1 MKEVFLRKIVIDNFK
16 GISHYELEFESMMTE
31 IHGHN
36 GTGKTSL
43 YDAYLWLLTG
53 KDSKGSESFKVQPVD
68 KNNET
73 IPKLTTSV
81 RCRFSI
87 DGVETVFKRSLYQK
101 WSKPKGTD
109 KEVLKGNSTDY
120 FIDDVPVTATAFAAK
135 VKETFCDIDKLRMMS
150 SVFQFFSLPVK
161 EARALLVQMAGEMPD
176 LLTKDAYPIL
186 FNDIKETKSVEG
198 SKVKALF
205 AKKKDEEL
213 RVGIPLRIDEN
224 ERKRP
229 AHDFN
234 ALKSEAE
241 TIERRIAEI
250 DGVLQRH
257 ADATLFDACAD
268 LNRQL
273 NEVRSQMDDCI
284 RSFKK
289 EIDDVSYQ
297 HKSNLDNVNRKMH
310 ELMVDIATLERK
322 KLTITHEIEE
332 VDHCLA
338 ECKDEWTRVNTSE
351 FRDTVDA
358 VCPTCGRP
366 FDEDEVI
373 DKRNELIRKF
383 NVDKVEK
390 LKKIGH
396 KGSMFSERK
405 KNAKAQLSKINEDI
419 TRMTEKMSVSLKAEQ
434 NEIKEKIAS
443 IPTVENLK
451 EASKE
456 FRSLS
461 SKEMSL
467 REKISAEKDKVSKS
481 FDDSAIEDEK
491 LTLNARLKDVLRML
505 GEESRI
511 KEIEDRRK
519 QLEQEAVDVAARIA
533 EHDALLH
540 EIQQYGKERIN
551 AVEEKVSGMFRLV
564 KFQMYERNLT
574 NDGEK
579 EICEPL
585 VEGVPY
591 TGNLNYASK
600 VNAGIDVVNAISK
613 WLGVSMPIFIDNKE
627 SVVNTIESLGQV
639 ITLVVDP
646 SCEKLVV
653 M

>member
-1 MKEVFLRKIVIDNFK
+1 MKEIFLRSIVIDNFK
-16 GISHYELEFESMMTE
+16 GIRHFELEIDSMMTE

-53 KDSKGSESFKVQPVD
+53 KDSKGCESFKVQPVD
-68 KNNET
+68 QNNET

-81 RCRFSI
+81 SCRFSI
-87 DGVETVFKRSLYQK
+87 DGVETEFKRSLYQK

-120 FIDDVPVTATAFAAK
+120 FVDDVPVTATAFAAK
-135 VKETFCDIDKLRMMS
+135 IKESFCDIDKLRMMS

-161 EARALLVQMAGEMPD
+161 EARAMLVQMAGEMQD
-176 LLTKDAYPIL
+176 LLTEDAYPRL
-186 FNDIKETKSVEG
+186 FKDVKETKTVEG
-198 SKVKALF
+198 SKQRALF
-205 AKKKDEEL
+205 ARKKDEEL
-213 RVGIPLRIDEN
+213 RTGIPLRIDEN

-229 AHDFN
+229 SHDFN
-234 ALKSEAE
+234 ALKVEAE
-241 TIERRIAEI
+241 RIERRIAEI

-257 ADATLFDACAD
+257 ADATLFDACAE

-273 NEVRSQMDDCI
+273 SDVRSQMEDCV

-289 EIDDVSYQ
+289 EREDAEYQ
-297 HKSNLDNVNRKMH
+297 YKSKLDSINRKIY
-310 ELMVDIATLERK
+310 ELDVDISSLERK
-322 KLTITHEIEE
+322 KATVTQEIAQL
-332 VDHCLA
+332 DHALMLCR
-338 ECKDEWTRVNTSE
+338 EEWTRVNTME
-351 FRDTVDA
+351 FKDTVDA

-366 FDEDEVI
+366 FDENEVV
-373 DKRNELIRKF
+373 DKRNELIRRF
-383 NVDKVEK
+383 NVEKVEK
-390 LKKIGH
+390 LKEIGQ
-396 KGSMFSERK
+396 KGSVFSEQK
-405 KNAKAQLSKINEDI
+405 KNAESQLLKINEDI
-419 TRMTEKMSVSLKAEQ
+419 IMLKEKMSVSLKAEK
-434 NEIKEKIAS
+434 NEISEKLAS
-443 IPTVENLK
+443 VPTVENLK

-456 FRSLS
+456 YMSLA

-491 LTLNARLKDVLRML
+491 LALKARLKDVLRML

-511 KEIEDRRK
+511 KDIEERRR
-519 QLEQEAVDVAARIA
+519 QLEQEAVEVAARIA

-540 EIQQYGKERIN
+540 EIQKYCKERIN
-551 AVEEKVSGMFRLV
+551 AVEERVSGMFRLV
-564 KFQMYERNLT
+564 KFQMYERNVT

-585 VEGVPY
+585 VDGVPY
-591 TGNLNYASK
+591 SNNLNYAKK

-646 SCEKLVV
+646 SCETLVV

>member
-1 MKEVFLRKIVIDNFK
+1 MKEIFLRSIVLDNFK
-16 GISHYELEFESMMTE
+16 GTSHFELELDSLMTE
-31 IHGHN
+31 IHGSN

-81 RCRFSI
+81 CCRFSI
-87 DGVETVFKRSLYQK
+87 DGVEIVFKRSLYQK

-109 KEVLKGNSTDY
+109 KEVLKGNTTDY
-120 FIDDVPVTATAFAAK
+120 FIDDVPVTATAFASK

-161 EARALLVQMAGEMPD
+161 EARSLLVQMAGEMPD
-176 LLTKDAYPIL
+176 LLTECAYPRL
-186 FNDIKETKSVEG
+186 FKDVKETKSVEG

-229 AHDFN
+229 SHDFK
-234 ALKSEAE
+234 ALKAEAE
-241 TIERRIAEI
+241 KIDRRIAEI

-257 ADATLFDACAD
+257 ADSSLFDACAE

-273 NEVRSQMDDCI
+273 NDVRSQMEDCI

-289 EIDDVSYQ
+289 EIDDASYH
-297 HKSNLDNVNRKMH
+297 HKSKLDNVNRKLY
-310 ELMVDIATLERK
+310 EIDVDITALERK
-322 KLTITHEIEE
+322 KMTVTHEINE
-332 VDHCLA
+332 VDHSLSL
-338 ECKDEWTRVNTSE
+338 CKDEWMRVNASE
-351 FRDTVDA
+351 FKDTVDA

-366 FDEDEVI
+366 FDEDEVL

-383 NVDKVEK
+383 NVEKVER
-390 LKKIGH
+390 LKEIGQ
-396 KGSMFSERK
+396 KGSMFSEQKR
-405 KNAKAQLSKINEDI
+405 NAEAQLLKINEDI
-419 TRMTEKMSVSLKAEQ
+419 IMLKEKMSASLKAEQ
-434 NEIKEKIAS
+434 QEIKEKIAS

-456 FRSLS
+456 FMSLA

-491 LTLNARLKDVLRML
+491 LTLKARLKDVLRML

-511 KEIEDRRK
+511 KEIEDRRR

-585 VEGVPY
+585 VDGVPY